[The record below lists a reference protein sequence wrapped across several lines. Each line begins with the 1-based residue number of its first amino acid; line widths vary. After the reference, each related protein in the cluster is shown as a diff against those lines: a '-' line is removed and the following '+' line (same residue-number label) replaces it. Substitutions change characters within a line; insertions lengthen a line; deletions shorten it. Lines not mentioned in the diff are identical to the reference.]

1 MPLVF
6 KQRIPR
12 YSKQLRQMAAFLN
25 KHSRLRPNIEAYV
38 YNIPILTEE
47 QLDSYEGEEYCEHDS
62 LFGVYLPE
70 FGHIL
75 LAVADLDATL
85 AQAILA
91 HEYCHA
97 IQHLTGKPF
106 KEAESD
112 SHALWA
118 LINFQTDGIYL

>member
-1 MPLVF
+1 
-6 KQRIPR
+6 
-12 YSKQLRQMAAFLN
+12 MAAFLN
-25 KHSRLRPNIEAYV
+25 KHTKLRPNIEVYV
-38 YNIPILTEE
+38 YNIPILTNEL
-47 QLDSYEGEEYCEHDS
+47 LDSYEGGDSCEHEY

-75 LAVADLDATL
+75 LAVGDIDATL

-106 KEAESD
+106 KEAQSD

-118 LINFQTDGIYL
+118 LINFQTNEIYL